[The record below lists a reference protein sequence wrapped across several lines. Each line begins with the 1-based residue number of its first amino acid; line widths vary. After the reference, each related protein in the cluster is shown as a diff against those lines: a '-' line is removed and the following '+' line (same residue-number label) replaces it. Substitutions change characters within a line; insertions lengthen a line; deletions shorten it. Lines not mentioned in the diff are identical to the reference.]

1 MKIHVVIPAYKVE
14 RHILD
19 LIPRIGPEVEKI
31 WVVDDA
37 CPNGS
42 GELVKTKSKDKRVVV
57 LHNEENLGVGGAVIA
72 GYRAALAASA
82 DVVVKLDGDG
92 QMFPEDIPTL
102 IKPIELGE
110 ADYTKGN
117 RFDSLDDL
125 YQMPRV
131 RIFGNAVLSLWSK
144 LSSGYWGV
152 TDPTNGFTAIHRA
165 VLQKIELDKLSSRYF
180 FESDML
186 FRLNISGAVVEDVAL
201 PARYGEE
208 KSNLKIRKVL
218 VEFPLKHTR
227 NLLKRIFYRY
237 YLREWSIASFE
248 LPLSL
253 GLSIFGAW
261 FGVSSFLAAAGAG
274 RATTA
279 GQATIASLAIILGV
293 QLMLSF
299 LSYDIQSEPR
309 IPKQKRY
316 ASKNSRLNSKSR
328 QRSS

>member
-1 MKIHVVIPAYKVE
+1 MKIHVVIPAYRVE
-14 RHILD
+14 RHIVD
-19 LIPRIGPEVEKI
+19 LLGRIGPHIEKI

-37 CPNGS
+37 CPSGS
-42 GELVKTKSKDKRVVV
+42 GELVQSKVKDKRVTVIF
-57 LHNEENLGVGGAVIA
+57 NPENLGVGGAVVA
-72 GYRAALAASA
+72 GYKAALEAGAE
-82 DVVVKLDGDG
+82 VVVKLDGDG
-92 QMFPEDIPTL
+92 QMHPEDIATL
-102 IKPIELGE
+102 VRPIELGE

-125 YQMPRV
+125 YLMPRV

-152 TDPTNGFTAIHRA
+152 TDPTNGFTAIHRS
-165 VLQKIELDKLSSRYF
+165 VLSKIGLDKLSKRYF

-186 FRLNISGAVVEDVAL
+186 FRLNLAGAVVEDVAL
-201 PARYGEE
+201 PARYGDE

-218 VEFPLKHTR
+218 VEFPLKYTR

-248 LPLSL
+248 LPLAIGL
-253 GLSIFGAW
+253 GIFGAW
-261 FGVSSFLAAAGAG
+261 FGISSFLSAADAG

-279 GQATIASLAIILGV
+279 GQATISSLAIILGV

-299 LSYDIQSEPR
+299 LAYDIQSEPR

-316 ASKNSRLNSKSR
+316 S
-328 QRSS
+328 

>member
-1 MKIHVVIPAYKVE
+1 VGGQLKIHVVIPAYRVE
-14 RHILD
+14 RHIVA
-19 LIPRIGPEVEKI
+19 LIARIGPEIEKI

-37 CPNGS
+37 CPNSS
-42 GELVKTKSKDKRVVV
+42 GDLVKKQVKDKRVSVI
-57 LHNEENLGVGGAVIA
+57 LNPENLGVGGAVVA
-72 GYRAALAASA
+72 GYKAALEAGAE
-82 DVVVKLDGDG
+82 VVVKLDGDG
-92 QMFPEDIPTL
+92 QMHPEDIPTL
-102 IKPIELGE
+102 VRPIELGE
-110 ADYTKGN
+110 ADYAKGN

-125 YQMPRV
+125 YLMPRI

-165 VLQKIELDKLSSRYF
+165 ALTKIGLDKLSKRYF

-186 FRLNISGAVVEDVAL
+186 FRLNIAGAVVEDVAL
-201 PARYGEE
+201 PARYGDE

-218 VEFPLKHTR
+218 IEFPIKYTR

-248 LPLSL
+248 LPLGL
-253 GLSIFGAW
+253 GLGIFGAW
-261 FGVSSFLAAAGAG
+261 FGLSSFFAAAEAG

-299 LSYDIQSEPR
+299 LAYDIQSEPR

-316 ASKNSRLNSKSR
+316 S
-328 QRSS
+328 

>member
-1 MKIHVVIPAYKVE
+1 MIPAFKVE

-37 CPNGS
+37 CPNES
-42 GELVKTKSKDKRVVV
+42 GKLVQTKSKDKRVKV
-57 LHNEENLGVGGAVIA
+57 LFNKENLGVGGAVIA
-72 GYRAALAASA
+72 GYRAALEAGAE
-82 DVVVKLDGDG
+82 VVVKLDGDG

-102 IKPIELGE
+102 LRPIELGE

-144 LSSGYWGV
+144 VSSGYWGV

-165 VLQKIELDKLSSRYF
+165 VLQKIELGKLSSRYF

-186 FRLNISGAVVEDVAL
+186 FRLNLAGAVVEDVSL
-201 PARYGEE
+201 PARYGDE

-248 LPLSL
+248 LPLAIGL
-253 GLSIFGAW
+253 GIFGAW
-261 FGVSSFLAAAGAG
+261 FGLASFFAAAEAG
-274 RATTA
+274 RTTTA

-316 ASKNSRLNSKSR
+316 S
-328 QRSS
+328 

>member
-1 MKIHVVIPAYKVE
+1 MRIHAVIPAFRVE

-37 CPNGS
+37 CPNES
-42 GELVKTKSKDKRVVV
+42 GKLVQTKSKDKRVKV
-57 LHNEENLGVGGAVIA
+57 LFNKENLGVGGAVIA
-72 GYRAALAASA
+72 GYRAALEAGA

-102 IKPIELGE
+102 VRPIELGE
-110 ADYTKGN
+110 ADYAKGN

-125 YQMPRV
+125 YKMPRI

-144 LSSGYWGV
+144 ISSGYWGV

-165 VLQKIELDKLSSRYF
+165 VLQKIELGKLSSRYF

-186 FRLNISGAVVEDVAL
+186 FRLNLAGAVVEDVSL
-201 PARYGEE
+201 PARYGDE

-227 NLLKRIFYRY
+227 NLLKRVFYRY

-248 LPLSL
+248 LPLGL
-253 GLSIFGAW
+253 GLGVFGAW
-261 FGVSSFLAAAGAG
+261 FGLSSFFAAAEAG

-316 ASKNSRLNSKSR
+316 S
-328 QRSS
+328 

>member
-1 MKIHVVIPAYKVE
+1 MKIHVVIPAYRVE
-14 RHILD
+14 RHILE
-19 LIPRIGPEVEKI
+19 LIARIDTSVERI

-42 GELVKTKSKDKRVVV
+42 GKLVEANVKDTRVTV
-57 LHNEENLGVGGAVIA
+57 LYNAENLGVGGAVTA
-72 GYRAALAASA
+72 GYRAALEAGA

-92 QMFPEDIPTL
+92 QMHPEDIATL
-102 IKPIELGE
+102 VRPIELGE

-125 YQMPRV
+125 YLMPRI

-144 LSSGYWGV
+144 ISSGYWGV
-152 TDPTNGFTAIHRA
+152 TDPTNGFTGIHRA
-165 VLQKIELDKLSSRYF
+165 VLSKLELGKLSKRYF

-201 PARYGEE
+201 PARYGDE

-218 VEFPLKHTR
+218 VEFPLKYTR

-248 LPLSL
+248 LPLGLSL
-253 GLSIFGAW
+253 GFFGAW
-261 FGVSSFLAAAGAG
+261 FGLSSFFAASEAG

-299 LSYDIQSEPR
+299 LAYDIQSEPR
-309 IPKQKRY
+309 IPKQRRY
-316 ASKNSRLNSKSR
+316 S
-328 QRSS
+328 

>member
-1 MKIHVVIPAYKVE
+1 MKIHVVIPAYRVE
-14 RHILD
+14 RHIVG
-19 LIPRIGPEVEKI
+19 LIGRIGPEIEKI
-31 WVVDDA
+31 WVIDDA

-42 GELVKTKSKDKRVVV
+42 GELVKKQVKDKRVSVIF
-57 LHNEENLGVGGAVIA
+57 NPENLGVGGAVVA
-72 GYRAALAASA
+72 GYKAALEAGAE
-82 DVVVKLDGDG
+82 VVVKLDGDG
-92 QMFPEDIPTL
+92 QMHPEDIATL
-102 IKPIELGE
+102 VRPIELGE
-110 ADYTKGN
+110 ADYAKGN

-125 YQMPRV
+125 YLMPRI

-165 VLQKIELDKLSSRYF
+165 ALAKIGLDKLSKRYF

-186 FRLNISGAVVEDVAL
+186 FRLNIAGAVVEDVAL
-201 PARYGEE
+201 PARYGDE

-218 VEFPLKHTR
+218 VEFPLKYTR

-248 LPLSL
+248 LPLGL
-253 GLSIFGAW
+253 GLGIFGAW
-261 FGVSSFLAAAGAG
+261 FGISSYIAAAEAG

-279 GQATIASLAIILGV
+279 GQATISSLAIILGV

-299 LSYDIQSEPR
+299 LAYDIQAEPR

-316 ASKNSRLNSKSR
+316 S
-328 QRSS
+328 

>member
-1 MKIHVVIPAYKVE
+1 LKLHVVIPSYQVE
-14 RHILD
+14 RHIVD
-19 LIPRIGPEVEKI
+19 LIGRIDPTVEKI

-42 GELVKTKSKDKRVVV
+42 GKLVKDKVKDKRVTV
-57 LHNEENLGVGGAVIA
+57 LFNAENQGVGGAVTT
-72 GYRAALAASA
+72 GYKAALEAGA

-92 QMFPEDIPTL
+92 QMHPEDIETL
-102 IKPIELGE
+102 VRPIALGE

-125 YQMPRV
+125 YLMPRI
-131 RIFGNAVLSLWSK
+131 RIFGNAALSLWSK

-165 VLQKIELDKLSSRYF
+165 VLSKLELGKLSQRYF

-186 FRLNISGAVVEDVAL
+186 FRLNLSGAVVEDVAL
-201 PARYGEE
+201 PARYGDE

-218 VEFPLKHTR
+218 IEFPIKYTR

-248 LPLSL
+248 LPLSIGL
-253 GLSIFGAW
+253 GIFGAW
-261 FGVSSFLAAAGAG
+261 FGLSSFFTAAEAG

-299 LSYDIQSEPR
+299 LAYDIQSEPR

-316 ASKNSRLNSKSR
+316 S
-328 QRSS
+328 

>member
-1 MKIHVVIPAYKVE
+1 MRIHVVIPAYKVE

-19 LIPRIGPEVEKI
+19 LLPRIGAEVEKI

-37 CPNGS
+37 CPNKS
-42 GELVKTKSKDKRVVV
+42 GELVQKSTADDRVTV
-57 LHNEENLGVGGAVIA
+57 LFNQENLGVGGAVTS
-72 GYRAALAASA
+72 GYKAALEAGA

-92 QMFPEDIPTL
+92 QMHPEDISTL
-102 IKPIELGE
+102 IRPIELGE

-125 YQMPRV
+125 YLMPRI

-152 TDPTNGFTAIHRA
+152 TDPTNGFTAIHRS
-165 VLQKIELDKLSSRYF
+165 VLSKLELGKVSKRYF

-201 PARYGEE
+201 PARYGDE

-218 VEFPLKHTR
+218 VEFPLKFTM
-227 NLLKRIFYRY
+227 NLIKRIFYRY

-248 LPLSL
+248 LPLSIGL
-253 GLSIFGAW
+253 GIFGAW
-261 FGVSSFLAAAGAG
+261 FGISSFLAASDAG

-299 LSYDIQSEPR
+299 LAYDIQSEPR
-309 IPKQKRY
+309 IPKQRRY
-316 ASKNSRLNSKSR
+316 S
-328 QRSS
+328 

>member
-1 MKIHVVIPAYKVE
+1 MKIHVVIPAYQVE
-14 RHILD
+14 QHIVD
-19 LIPRIGPEVEKI
+19 LIGRLDSSIEKI

-42 GELVKTKSKDKRVVV
+42 GKLVESKVKDKRVSVIY
-57 LHNEENLGVGGAVIA
+57 NPENLGVGGAVTA
-72 GYRAALAASA
+72 GYKAALEAGAE
-82 DVVVKLDGDG
+82 VVVKLDGDG
-92 QMFPEDIPTL
+92 QMYPEDIATL
-102 IKPIELGE
+102 VRPIERGE

-125 YQMPRV
+125 YLMPRV

-144 LSSGYWGV
+144 ISSGYWGV

-165 VLQKIELDKLSSRYF
+165 VLAKLELDKLSKRYF

-186 FRLNISGAVVEDVAL
+186 FRLNISGAVVEDVPL
-201 PARYGEE
+201 TARYGNE

-218 VEFPLKHTR
+218 VEFPIKHTK

-248 LPLSL
+248 LPLAIGL
-253 GLSIFGAW
+253 GIFGAW
-261 FGVSSFLAAAGAG
+261 FGLSSFSAAAEAG

-299 LSYDIQSEPR
+299 LAYDIQSEPR

-316 ASKNSRLNSKSR
+316 S
-328 QRSS
+328 

>member
-1 MKIHVVIPAYKVE
+1 MEIHVVIPAYRVE
-14 RHILD
+14 RHVVS
-19 LIPRIGPEVEKI
+19 LIARIGPEIEKI

-37 CPNGS
+37 CPNSS
-42 GELVKTKSKDKRVVV
+42 GELVKKQVKDKRVSVIY
-57 LHNEENLGVGGAVIA
+57 NTENLGVGGAVVA
-72 GYRAALAASA
+72 GYKAALEAGAE
-82 DVVVKLDGDG
+82 VVVKLDGDG
-92 QMFPEDIPTL
+92 QMHPEDIATL
-102 IKPIELGE
+102 VRPIELGE
-110 ADYTKGN
+110 ADYAKGN

-125 YQMPRV
+125 FLMPRI
-131 RIFGNAVLSLWSK
+131 RIFGNAILSLWSK

-165 VLQKIELDKLSSRYF
+165 ALAKIGLDKLSKRYF

-186 FRLNISGAVVEDVAL
+186 FRLNIAGAVVEDVAL
-201 PARYGEE
+201 PARYGDE

-218 VEFPLKHTR
+218 VEFPLKYTR

-248 LPLSL
+248 LPLGL
-253 GLSIFGAW
+253 GLGIFGVW
-261 FGVSSFLAAAGAG
+261 FGLSSFSAASEAG

-299 LSYDIQSEPR
+299 LAYDIQSEPR

-316 ASKNSRLNSKSR
+316 S
-328 QRSS
+328 